1 MSFVTDLAF
10 NDQQALEQDALA
22 NPAITPPEPSFWDG
36 SGTALFSGI
45 AQGATQ
51 LALQAAQYGNDP
63 DQAILFDVPT
73 DEEEIARRAA
83 IGQQRLDVTERLRPD
98 AQTSGTA
105 AQILFGLGDAGTR
118 FAFGAASG
126 GLPIAATGVGAS
138 MGEQRFS
145 ELRAQGVDPKTAA
158 LAGAVEGG
166 TMAAGAFLPAAR
178 LLSQPV
184 ADLAATAGA
193 NVALGAV
200 SRGGIGQVLES
211 NGYTQQAQQYKAL
224 DGQAMAID
232 GLLGSAFWGLG
243 RALSGAPAASPETI
257 DAALAANNGV
267 HAQHGTAPGAPVDAR
282 SSAAHQGALDLALEQ
297 MSRGEPVNV
306 TGLMDDAAFIRSN
319 RVGPDE
325 AVVRDQAQQ
334 EVFAGARA
342 ELEPV
347 AATALPNV
355 RDIRAEVT
363 GLRRNLDELDQA
375 HEAAGNT
382 YRQAAKE
389 FQQQRMSRKQ
399 AERAARDSI
408 AQQRQAIDEQRLS
421 TQARID
427 ELNQQLE
434 GNRAAERARS
444 ELAAMDRGETPA
456 RLQSQ
461 VDQRAEQIGSA
472 FKRSALASS
481 VAPDHGMAL
490 NRLAAEDIQR
500 MLRESGQLIE
510 EPTAPAAPR
519 TPETDSAPTA
529 QTQQPRAAQPVQQA
543 DTRGSAPAVPETEA
557 AQPGTAVAESAT
569 PAMESVTAGSQ
580 SADAVAGIDPALP
593 ALLDAVAAG
602 ERDLQVPTGAINE
615 DGTPVTVSARELL
628 AEADAEIAQAAN
640 DSKGFLAAALCALRF
655 GN

>member
-10 NDQQALEQDALA
+10 NDQRALEQDALT
-22 NPAITPPEPSFWDG
+22 NPALNPPEPSFWDG

-63 DQAILFDVPT
+63 DQAFLFQVPT

-83 IGQQRLDVTERLRPD
+83 IGQQRLAVTERLRPD
-98 AQTSGTA
+98 AETSGTA

-145 ELRAQGVDPKTAA
+145 ELRAQGVDAKTAA
-158 LAGAVEGG
+158 LAGAIEGG
-166 TMAAGAFLPAAR
+166 TLAAGAFLPAAR
-178 LLSQPV
+178 LLAQPV
-184 ADLAATAGA
+184 ADLAVTAGA
-193 NVALGAV
+193 NVGLGAV

-211 NGYTQQAQQYKAL
+211 NGYAQQAQQYKAL

-232 GLLGSAFWGLG
+232 GLLGGAFWGLG
-243 RALSGAPAASPETI
+243 RAMSGAPAASPETI
-257 DAALAANNGV
+257 DAALSGNNGL

-282 SSAAHQGALDLALEQ
+282 SSAAHQNALDLALEQ
-297 MSRGEPVNV
+297 MSRGEPVNI
-306 TGLMDDAAFIRSN
+306 TSLMDDAAFIRSN
-319 RVGPDE
+319 RVGPE
-325 AVVRDQAQQ
+325 AEVVRQQAQQ

-347 AATALPNV
+347 AASALPNV
-355 RDIRAEVT
+355 RDIRAEVS
-363 GLRRNLDELDQA
+363 GLQRSLGDLQRA
-375 HEAAGNT
+375 HDTAGDT
-382 YRQAAKE
+382 FRAAAKV
-389 FQQQRMSRKQ
+389 FQGQRMSRKQ

-408 AQQRQAIDEQRLS
+408 AQQRQTIDEQRVT

-434 GNRAAERARS
+434 GNRAAERARFD
-444 ELAAMDRGETPA
+444 LAAMDRGETPA
-456 RLQSQ
+456 RLQKQ

-490 NRLAAEDIQR
+490 NRLAADEIQR
-500 MLRESGQLIE
+500 MLREAGQLVE
-510 EPTAPAAPR
+510 EPAAPVEPR
-519 TPETDSAPTA
+519 TPASDSTPTGQAQQLRAPQAPQQAETTGSGPTGVATNEAQTVTPTA
-529 QTQQPRAAQPVQQA
+529 EGV
-543 DTRGSAPAVPETEA
+543 TRPA
-557 AQPGTAVAESAT
+557 
-569 PAMESVTAGSQ
+569 ESVTDGSG
-580 SADAVAGIDPALP
+580 STPIDGIDPALP

-615 DGTPVTVSARELL
+615 DGTPVIVSARELL

-655 GN
+655 GD

>member
-10 NDQQALEQDALA
+10 NDQLALEQDALA
-22 NPAITPPEPSFWDG
+22 NPALTPPEPSFWDG

-83 IGQQRLDVTERLRPD
+83 IGQQRLAVTERLRPD
-98 AQTSGTA
+98 AQTNGTA
-105 AQILFGLGDAGTR
+105 AQILFGLGDVGTR
-118 FAFGAASG
+118 LAFGAASG
-126 GLPIAATGVGAS
+126 GLPVAAGGVGLS

-145 ELRAQGVDPKTAA
+145 ELRGEGVDSKTAA
-158 LAGAVEGG
+158 GAGAIEGT
-166 TMAAGAFLPAAR
+166 TMALGAFLPAAR
-178 LLSQPV
+178 LLSRPL
-184 ADLAATAGA
+184 ADWAATAGA
-193 NVALGAV
+193 NVAIGSA
-200 SRGGIGQVLES
+200 SRGGIGEVLER
-211 NGYTQQAQQYKAL
+211 NGYKQQAQQYKAL
-224 DGQAMAID
+224 DGTAMATD
-232 GLLGSAFWGLG
+232 AVLGMLFWGLG
-243 RALSGAPAASPETI
+243 RAMSGAPAVSPETV
-257 DAALAANNGV
+257 DAALAGNNGL
-267 HAQHGTAPGAPVDAR
+267 HAQHGTAPGAPVNAR
-282 SSAAHQGALDLALEQ
+282 SSAAHQNALDLALEQ

-306 TGLMDDAAFIRSN
+306 TGLMDDTSFIRSN
-319 RVGPDE
+319 RVGPEE
-325 AVVRDQAQQ
+325 AVVRDQARQ
-334 EVFAGARA
+334 EVFANARA

-347 AATALPNV
+347 AAAGLPNV

-363 GLRRNLDELDQA
+363 GLRRSLGDLEQA

-389 FQQQRMSRKQ
+389 FQQQRMTRKQ

-408 AQQRQAIDEQRLS
+408 AQQRQAIDEQRS
-421 TQARID
+421 AAQARID

-434 GNRAAERARS
+434 SNRAAERARS
-444 ELAAMDRGETPA
+444 ELAAMDRGETPK
-456 RLQSQ
+456 RLQKQ

-481 VAPDHGMAL
+481 VAPDHGIAL

-510 EPTAPAAPR
+510 EPVTQAEPR
-519 TPETDSAPTA
+519 TPVSDSAPTGE
-529 QTQQPRAAQPVQQA
+529 TQQPRAPKATQQVENG
-543 DTRGSAPAVPETEA
+543 GSAPTSETDA
-557 AQPGTAVAESAT
+557 AQGVTTTSDSGTPTAETGTVGAQ
-569 PAMESVTAGSQ
+569 G
-580 SADAVAGIDPALP
+580 ADAVAGIDPALP

>member
-306 TGLMDDAAFIRSN
+306 TGLMDDTAFIRSN

-408 AQQRQAIDEQRLS
+408 AQQRQAIDEQRSS

-434 GNRAAERARS
+434 GNRAAERART

-529 QTQQPRAAQPVQQA
+529 QTQQLRAAQPVQQA
-543 DTRGSAPAVPETEA
+543 ETSGSAPAAPETEA
-557 AQPGTAVAESAT
+557 AQTGTAVAESAT
-569 PAMESVTAGSQ
+569 PAMESVTAGAQ

>member
-10 NDQQALEQDALA
+10 NDQLALEQDALA
-22 NPAITPPEPSFWDG
+22 NPALTPPEPSFWDG

-83 IGQQRLDVTERLRPD
+83 IGQQRLAVTERLRPD
-98 AQTSGTA
+98 AQTNGTA
-105 AQILFGLGDAGTR
+105 AQILFGLGDVGTR

-126 GLPIAATGVGAS
+126 GLPVAAGGVGLS

-145 ELRAQGVDPKTAA
+145 ELRGEGVDPKTAA
-158 LAGAVEGG
+158 LAGAIEG
-166 TMAAGAFLPAAR
+166 TTLAAGAFLPAAR
-178 LLSQPV
+178 LLAQPV

-200 SRGGIGQVLES
+200 ARGGVGQVLES
-211 NGYTQQAQQYKAL
+211 NGYTQQAQQYRAL
-224 DGQAMAID
+224 DAQAMAID
-232 GLLGSAFWGLG
+232 GLLGGAFWGLG
-243 RALSGAPAASPETI
+243 RAMSGAPAASPETV
-257 DAALAANNGV
+257 DAALAGNNGL
-267 HAQHGTAPGAPVDAR
+267 HAQHGTAPGAPVNAK
-282 SSAAHQGALDLALEQ
+282 SSAAHQSALDLALDQ
-297 MSRGEPVNV
+297 MSRGEPVNI
-306 TGLMDDAAFIRSN
+306 TGLMDDTAFIRSN
-319 RVGPDE
+319 RVGPE
-325 AVVRDQAQQ
+325 ETVVRDQAQQ
-334 EVFAGARA
+334 EVFATARA
-342 ELEPV
+342 ELEPL
-347 AATALPNV
+347 AAAGLPNV
-355 RDIRAEVT
+355 RDIRAEVSS
-363 GLRRNLDELDQA
+363 LRRSLGDLEQA

-382 YRQAAKE
+382 YRQAAKD
-389 FQQQRMSRKQ
+389 FQQQRMTRKQ

-408 AQQRQAIDEQRLS
+408 AQQRQAIDEQRS
-421 TQARID
+421 ATQARID

-434 GNRAAERARS
+434 GNRASERAKAD
-444 ELAAMDRGETPA
+444 LAAMDRGETPA
-456 RLQSQ
+456 RLQNQ

-500 MLRESGQLIE
+500 MLRESRQLIE
-510 EPTAPAAPR
+510 EPVTQAEPR
-519 TPETDSAPTA
+519 TPTGDSAPTGE
-529 QTQQPRAAQPVQQA
+529 TQQPRAPQANQQGENG
-543 DTRGSAPAVPETEA
+543 GSAPTGETDATRGVTTAPES
-557 AQPGTAVAESAT
+557 GT
-569 PAMESVTAGSQ
+569 PATETVTVGTQ
-580 SADAVAGIDPALP
+580 GADAVAGIDPALP

-628 AEADAEIAQAAN
+628 AEADAEIVQAAN

>member
-10 NDQQALEQDALA
+10 NDQLALEQDALA
-22 NPAITPPEPSFWDG
+22 NPALTPPEPKFWDG

-45 AQGATQ
+45 AQGAIQ

-73 DEEEIARRAA
+73 DEEEIARRNA
-83 IGQQRLDVTERLRPD
+83 IGQQRLSVTERLRPD
-98 AQTSGTA
+98 AQTNGTA
-105 AQILFGLGDAGTR
+105 AQIMFGLGDVGTR

-126 GLPIAATGVGAS
+126 GLPVAAGGVGLS

-145 ELRAQGVDPKTAA
+145 ELRGEGVDPKTAA
-158 LAGAVEGG
+158 LAGAIEG
-166 TMAAGAFLPAAR
+166 TTLAAGAFLPAAR
-178 LLSQPV
+178 LLAQPV

-200 SRGGIGQVLES
+200 ARGGVGQVLES
-211 NGYTQQAQQYKAL
+211 NGYTQQAQQYRAL
-224 DGQAMAID
+224 DAQAMAID
-232 GLLGSAFWGLG
+232 GLLGGAFWGLG
-243 RALSGAPAASPETI
+243 RAMSGAPSASPETV
-257 DAALAANNGV
+257 DAALAGNNGL
-267 HAQHGTAPGAPVDAR
+267 HAQHGTAPGTPVNAR
-282 SSAAHQGALDLALEQ
+282 SSAAHQNALDVALEQ

-306 TGLMDDAAFIRSN
+306 TGLMDDTAFIRSN
-319 RVGPDE
+319 RVGPE
-325 AVVRDQAQQ
+325 KAVVRDQAQQ
-334 EVFAGARA
+334 EVFAQARA
-342 ELEPV
+342 DLEPV
-347 AATALPNV
+347 AATGLPNI

-382 YRQAAKE
+382 YRLAAKE

-399 AERAARDSI
+399 AERAARESI
-408 AQQRQAIDEQRLS
+408 AQQRQAIDEQRSS

-481 VAPDHGMAL
+481 VAPDHGMAM
-490 NRLAAEDIQR
+490 NRLAVEDIQR

-510 EPTAPAAPR
+510 EPAAPAAPR
-519 TPETDSAPTA
+519 TPEADAAPTA
-529 QTQQPRAAQPVQQA
+529 AAPKLRAPEVQGQGESA
-543 DTRGSAPAVPETEA
+543 GAAPAGPETPA
-557 AQPGTAVAESAT
+557 A
-569 PAMESVTAGSQ
+569 ESVTAVTQG
-580 SADAVAGIDPALP
+580 ADAVAGIDPALP

>member
-1 MSFVTDLAF
+1 MSYITDLAF
-10 NDQQALEQDALA
+10 SDQQALEQDALA
-22 NPAITPPEPSFWDG
+22 NPALSPPEPNFWDG

-63 DQAILFDVPT
+63 DQAILFEVPT

-83 IGQQRLDVTERLRPD
+83 IGQQRLAVTERLRPD
-98 AQTSGTA
+98 AQTNGTA
-105 AQILFGLGDAGTR
+105 AQILFGLGDVGTR

-126 GLPIAATGVGAS
+126 GLPVAAGGVGLS

-145 ELRAQGVDPKTAA
+145 ELRAEGVDPKTAA
-158 LAGAVEGG
+158 IAGAIEGG
-166 TMAAGAFLPAAR
+166 TLAAGAFLPAAR
-178 LLSQPV
+178 LLSQPI

-200 SRGGIGQVLES
+200 ARGGVGQVLES
-211 NGYTQQAQQYKAL
+211 NGYTQQAQQYRAL
-224 DGQAMAID
+224 DAQAMAID
-232 GLLGSAFWGLG
+232 GLLGGAFWGLG
-243 RALSGAPAASPETI
+243 RAMSGAPAASPETV
-257 DAALAANNGV
+257 DAALAGNNGL

-282 SSAAHQGALDLALEQ
+282 SSAAHQGALDTALEQ

-306 TGLMDDAAFIRSN
+306 SGLA
-319 RVGPDE
+319 DE
-325 AVVRDQAQQ
+325 AQFLRSDRAAPEADVVRQQAKQ
-334 EVFAGARA
+334 EVFSSARS

-347 AATALPNV
+347 AARVAENV
-355 RDIRAEVT
+355 PQLRDELAQ
-363 GLRRNLDELDQA
+363 LRRLPEDRFWQLASEM
-375 HEAAGNT
+375 
-382 YRQAAKE
+382 
-389 FQQQRMSRKQ
+389 QQQGLSNRNARRKATDQ
-399 AERAARDSI
+399 VEQERSAIDTRIAAIEAELRGNREAERA
-408 AQQRQAIDEQRLS
+408 Q
-421 TQARID
+421 
-427 ELNQQLE
+427 
-434 GNRAAERARS
+434 G
-444 ELAAMDRGETPA
+444 ELAAMDSGETPA
-456 RLQSQ
+456 RLQKQ

-490 NRLAAEDIQR
+490 NRLAGEDIQR

-510 EPTAPAAPR
+510 EPTPAVEPR
-519 TPETDSAPTA
+519 TPVSDSAPTGES
-529 QTQQPRAAQPVQQA
+529 QQPRGPQVNQQAETRGPAPTAPETVSAQPA
-543 DTRGSAPAVPETEA
+543 T
-557 AQPGTAVAESAT
+557 PGAERVTPVAESVTDLPGST
-569 PAMESVTAGSQ
+569 PI
-580 SADAVAGIDPALP
+580 DGIDPALP

>member
-22 NPAITPPEPSFWDG
+22 NPALNPPEPNFWDG

-63 DQAILFDVPT
+63 DQAILFEVPT

-83 IGQQRLDVTERLRPD
+83 IGQQRLAVTERLRPD
-98 AQTSGTA
+98 AQTNGTA
-105 AQILFGLGDAGTR
+105 AQILFGLGDVGTR
-118 FAFGAASG
+118 FALGAASG
-126 GLPIAATGVGAS
+126 GLPVAAGGVGLS

-145 ELRAQGVDPKTAA
+145 ELRGEGVDPKTAA
-158 LAGAVEGG
+158 LAGAIEGG
-166 TMAAGAFLPAAR
+166 TLAAGAFLPAAR
-178 LLSQPV
+178 LLAQPV

-200 SRGGIGQVLES
+200 ARGGVGQVLES
-211 NGYTQQAQQYKAL
+211 NGYTQQAQQYRAL
-224 DGQAMAID
+224 DAQAMAID
-232 GLLGSAFWGLG
+232 GLLGGAFWGLG
-243 RALSGAPAASPETI
+243 RAMSGGPAASPETV
-257 DAALAANNGV
+257 DAALAGNNGL
-267 HAQHGTAPGAPVDAR
+267 HAQHGTAPGAPVNAR
-282 SSAAHQGALDLALEQ
+282 SSAAHQNALDLALEQ

-306 TGLMDDAAFIRSN
+306 TGLMDDTAFIRSN
-319 RVGPDE
+319 RVGPEE

-334 EVFAGARA
+334 EVFATARA

-347 AATALPNV
+347 AAAGLPNV

-363 GLRRNLDELDQA
+363 GLRRSLGELDQA
-375 HEAAGNT
+375 HEAAGKA

-389 FQQQRMSRKQ
+389 FQQQRMTRKQ
-399 AERAARDSI
+399 AERAARASI
-408 AQQRQAIDEQRLS
+408 AQQRQAIDEQRVA

-427 ELNQQLE
+427 ELNQQLQ

-461 VDQRAEQIGSA
+461 VDRRAEQIGSA

-510 EPTAPAAPR
+510 EQPTVEPR
-519 TPETDSAPTA
+519 TPEGDSAPTGE
-529 QTQQPRAAQPVQQA
+529 TQQPRAPQATQQA
-543 DTRGSAPAVPETEA
+543 ETGGSAPTAPETDA
-557 AQPGTAVAESAT
+557 AQTAT
-569 PAMESVTAGSQ
+569 LGDESVTPAAGSGAEVP
-580 SADAVAGIDPALP
+580 SSTPIDGIDPELP

>member
-1 MSFVTDLAF
+1 MSFITDLAF
-10 NDQQALEQDALA
+10 SDQQALEQDALA
-22 NPAITPPEPSFWDG
+22 NPALTPPEPNFWDG

-63 DQAILFDVPT
+63 DQAILFEVPT
-73 DEEEIARRAA
+73 DEEEVARRAA
-83 IGQQRLDVTERLRPD
+83 IGQQRLAVTERLRPD
-98 AQTSGTA
+98 AQTNGTA
-105 AQILFGLGDAGTR
+105 AQILFGLGDVGTR
-118 FAFGAASG
+118 FTFGAASG
-126 GLPIAATGVGAS
+126 GLPVAAGGIGLS

-145 ELRAQGVDPKTAA
+145 ELRGEGVDPKTAA
-158 LAGAVEGG
+158 LAGAIEGG
-166 TMAAGAFLPAAR
+166 TLAAGAFLPAAR
-178 LLSQPV
+178 LLAQPV

-200 SRGGIGQVLES
+200 ARGGVGHVLES
-211 NGYTQQAQQYKAL
+211 NGYTQQAQQYRAL
-224 DGQAMAID
+224 DAQAMAID
-232 GLLGSAFWGLG
+232 GLLGGAFWGLG
-243 RALSGAPAASPETI
+243 RAMSGAPTASPETV
-257 DAALAANNGV
+257 DAALSGNNGL
-267 HAQHGTAPGAPVDAR
+267 HAQHGTAPGAPVNAR
-282 SSAAHQGALDLALEQ
+282 SSAAHQNALDLALEQ

-306 TGLMDDAAFIRSN
+306 TGLMDDTVFIRSN
-319 RVGPDE
+319 RVGPEE

-334 EVFAGARA
+334 EVFATARA

-347 AATALPNV
+347 AAAGLPNV
-355 RDIRAEVT
+355 RDIRGEVT
-363 GLRRNLDELDQA
+363 NLRRSLGELDQA

-389 FQQQRMSRKQ
+389 FQQQRMTRKQ

-408 AQQRQAIDEQRLS
+408 AQQRQTIDEQRVA

-434 GNRAAERARS
+434 GNRVAERARG

-456 RLQSQ
+456 RLQKQ

-510 EPTAPAAPR
+510 EPPAVEPR
-519 TPETDSAPTA
+519 TPEGDSAPTGE
-529 QTQQPRAAQPVQQA
+529 TQQPRAPQATQQA
-543 DTRGSAPAVPETEA
+543 EIGGSAPAAPETDA
-557 AQPGTAVAESAT
+557 AQTAT
-569 PAMESVTAGSQ
+569 PGAESVTPAAESVTDLPGSTPI
-580 SADAVAGIDPALP
+580 DGIDPALP

>member
-22 NPAITPPEPSFWDG
+22 NPALTPPEPNFWDG

-83 IGQQRLDVTERLRPD
+83 IGQQRLAVTERLRPD
-98 AQTSGTA
+98 AQTNGTA
-105 AQILFGLGDAGTR
+105 AQILFGLGDVGTR

-126 GLPIAATGVGAS
+126 GLPVAAGGVGLS

-145 ELRAQGVDPKTAA
+145 ELRGEGVDPKTAA
-158 LAGAVEGG
+158 LAGAIEGG
-166 TMAAGAFLPAAR
+166 TLAAGAFLPAAR
-178 LLSQPV
+178 LLAQPV

-200 SRGGIGQVLES
+200 ARGGVGQVLES
-211 NGYTQQAQQYKAL
+211 NGYTQQAQQYRAL
-224 DGQAMAID
+224 DAQAMAID
-232 GLLGSAFWGLG
+232 GLLGGAFWGLG
-243 RALSGAPAASPETI
+243 RAMSGAPAASPETV
-257 DAALAANNGV
+257 DAALAGNNGL
-267 HAQHGTAPGAPVDAR
+267 HAQHGTAPGAPVNAR
-282 SSAAHQGALDLALEQ
+282 SSAAHQNALDLALQQ

-306 TGLMDDAAFIRSN
+306 TGLMDDTAFIRSN
-319 RVGPDE
+319 RVGPEE

-334 EVFAGARA
+334 EVFATARA

-347 AATALPNV
+347 AAAGLPNV

-363 GLRRNLDELDQA
+363 GLRRSLGELDQA

-389 FQQQRMSRKQ
+389 FQQQRMTRKQ

-408 AQQRQAIDEQRLS
+408 AQQRQAIDEQRS
-421 TQARID
+421 ATQARID

-434 GNRAAERARS
+434 GNRAAERARG
-444 ELAAMDRGETPA
+444 ELSAMDRGETPA
-456 RLQSQ
+456 RLQKQ

-510 EPTAPAAPR
+510 EPTPAVEPRTPVSDSAPTGEIQQPRAPQANQQAENSGFAPAAPE
-519 TPETDSAPTA
+519 TVSAQPET
-529 QTQQPRAAQPVQQA
+529 
-543 DTRGSAPAVPETEA
+543 
-557 AQPGTAVAESAT
+557 PGA
-569 PAMESVTAGSQ
+569 ESVTPAVESVADLPGSTPI
-580 SADAVAGIDPALP
+580 DGIDPALP